1 MPFIFSLKNFKKL
14 LFFNYCLGWIYN
26 LKTDYFKVPG
36 AAALLGGRDRTAF
49 GGWPQQAG
57 TSKQTNSREQSHKRG
72 STSSRPASAMSGY
85 SSGGGAGEAIAMSR
99 FDQEDTTDDD
109 PNLTTNP
116 QDTLDETSLHNDWWN
131 LFVIDFFRCIHVI
144 IYYELIFMY

>member
-1 MPFIFSLKNFKKL
+1 
-14 LFFNYCLGWIYN
+14 
-26 LKTDYFKVPG
+26 
-36 AAALLGGRDRTAF
+36 
-49 GGWPQQAG
+49 
-57 TSKQTNSREQSHKRG
+57 
-72 STSSRPASAMSGY
+72 MSGY